1 MTAAVSGF
9 AGFRPAALAFLSE
22 LQDNN
27 DPVWFKPRKALYEAE
42 VLAPF
47 RELIAVVS
55 EALGRAGLPLIGDP
69 RRGIFRIYRDV
80 RFSPDKRLYKTHAGA
95 VLTRSGG
102 RRDPGVLY
110 IHVAPGESM
119 VAAGFW
125 HPEPALLGR
134 LRRAVLGDPD
144 SFLAIAGRL
153 TAAGCPLSS
162 DERLSRPPRGFEA
175 AKGTAVEE
183 YVGWK
188 SFTARRVLEDAEM
201 QSPMLVD
208 RIVDFTHT
216 VLPLLE
222 WGWAAADDEV
232 PPPPPADPQ
241 TRAPAAKTRFL
252 SAPIGALISQLDLA
266 VARKVGEEHD
276 PRLVGNHQFGTRLEC
291 DRLRRH
297 PASQW
302 LPGCRCEA
310 ERRGRAGSVRTPHRP
325 AGTAPQESV
334 A

>member
-1 MTAAVSGF
+1 MRAPTTGF
-9 AGFRPAALAFLSE
+9 AGFRPAAFAFFRE

-27 DPVWFKPRKALYEAE
+27 DPAWFKPRKALYETE

-47 RELIAVVS
+47 RDLIVAVGETS
-55 EALGRAGLPLIGDP
+55 GQAGLPLVGDP

-125 HPEPALLGR
+125 HPEPALLAR

-144 SFLAIAGRL
+144 GFLAIAGGL
-153 TAAGCPLSS
+153 ATAGCPISS
-162 DERLSRPPRGFEA
+162 DDRLSRPPRGFEA
-175 AKGTAVEE
+175 AKGTPVAE

-188 SFTARRVLEDAEM
+188 SFTAHRMLSDAEM
-201 QSPMLVD
+201 QSPALVD
-208 RIVDFTHT
+208 RITDFART

-222 WGWAAADDEV
+222 WGWAAVDDEM
-232 PPPPPADPQ
+232 PAPLSI
-241 TRAPAAKTRFL
+241 RKPAR
-252 SAPIGALISQLDLA
+252 P
-266 VARKVGEEHD
+266 
-276 PRLVGNHQFGTRLEC
+276 
-291 DRLRRH
+291 
-297 PASQW
+297 
-302 LPGCRCEA
+302 LPK
-310 ERRGRAGSVRTPHRP
+310 PDF
-325 AGTAPQESV
+325 
-334 A
+334 